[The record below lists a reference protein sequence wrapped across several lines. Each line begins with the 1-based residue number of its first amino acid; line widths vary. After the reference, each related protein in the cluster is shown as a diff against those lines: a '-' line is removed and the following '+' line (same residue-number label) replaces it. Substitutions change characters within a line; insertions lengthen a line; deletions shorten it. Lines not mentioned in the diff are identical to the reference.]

1 VRRAA
6 KLFLGV
12 AVGILA
18 CLSTAHAEPP
28 QQRPFIGYL
37 CGAGG
42 QRGTT
47 VQLTV
52 GGQNLRGAKQ
62 VVVSG
67 TGVRGKV
74 LRHGRTPWLLQNEQ
88 RRLLGQMLR
97 RLAVQKITG
106 KAPRGKLKNVDD
118 QGKPVVL
125 PDHPLLR
132 DLESMTLEE
141 LRRVAYEYLDPAR
154 RSQISAQIVETAL
167 IEVVLDPDAAPGE
180 RELRLVTPLGLTN
193 PVLFQVGLLPES
205 KEQEPNDY
213 RTARQPTTTLP
224 RVLNG
229 QVSFKDIDR
238 FRFRARAGQKL
249 VIEAQARRLV
259 PYLADAVPGW
269 FQATLAI
276 YDDRGQEIRYVDD
289 FRFDPDPV
297 CLFEVPRT
305 GEYVLEI
312 RDAIHRGREDFVYR
326 ITIAERPYVTSLYPL
341 GGKAGAA
348 VTAEVG
354 GWNLPWDHVILDTT
368 PGSRTRAS
376 SWSAGGMLTNPV
388 TYAVDDLPDSLEKEP
403 NDGPR
408 EAQPIDCPRIVNG
421 RIGTVGDVDVFR
433 FEGRA
438 GEKVVAEI
446 RARRVGSPLDS
457 TLQLLDARGEVVA
470 WNDDHAD
477 RSAGLVTHQGDSYL
491 LATLPRDGVY
501 LVRVADAQG
510 QGGPAFAYRL
520 RVGPPQ
526 PDFTVLVTPSS
537 INVPASGMVAV
548 VAHAVRRDGFEGPI
562 TLSFRDPPPGF
573 EMSGARIP
581 AGKDRIRLTVA
592 GPRTRS
598 TRPVPLTVLAHA
610 EIDGRRVTRKAIP
623 AEDMMQ
629 AFGLRH
635 LVASRELL
643 AGVTRSWRRGPP
655 LRVIDRGPIRIP
667 AGGETVVRMAGANVP
682 NLDRVEFQLW
692 DAPKGVSIRGAKVD
706 RGVLF
711 LTVGAT
717 AEAEIGGEDN
727 LVVEV
732 YTHVAVP
739 PRGNRNKG
747 KKAPAEPAP
756 KKTAKGTEEEKKEA
770 PKTRRVYV
778 GVLPAIPIAVVGGS
792 G

>member
-18 CLSTAHAEPP
+18 CLSTARAEPP

-408 EAQPIDCPRIVNG
+408 EGAADRLPPHRERSHRG
-421 RIGTVGDVDVFR
+421 RSATSMSSGSRAAPGRRSSRRSGPAASARRSTPPCSFSTPGARSWPGTTTTRTGAPAWSR
-433 FEGRA
+433 TRETATSSRRSRGTASTWSGSRTP
-438 GEKVVAEI
+438 
-446 RARRVGSPLDS
+446 RARAARRSPTVS
-457 TLQLLDARGEVVA
+457 A
-470 WNDDHAD
+470 W
-477 RSAGLVTHQGDSYL
+477 
-491 LATLPRDGVY
+491 
-501 LVRVADAQG
+501 
-510 QGGPAFAYRL
+510 
-520 RVGPPQ
+520 
-526 PDFTVLVTPSS
+526 
-537 INVPASGMVAV
+537 
-548 VAHAVRRDGFEGPI
+548 VRR
-562 TLSFRDPPPGF
+562 S
-573 EMSGARIP
+573 
-581 AGKDRIRLTVA
+581 
-592 GPRTRS
+592 RT
-598 TRPVPLTVLAHA
+598 
-610 EIDGRRVTRKAIP
+610 
-623 AEDMMQ
+623 
-629 AFGLRH
+629 
-635 LVASRELL
+635 SRC
-643 AGVTRSWRRGPP
+643 S
-655 LRVIDRGPIRIP
+655 
-667 AGGETVVRMAGANVP
+667 
-682 NLDRVEFQLW
+682 
-692 DAPKGVSIRGAKVD
+692 
-706 RGVLF
+706 
-711 LTVGAT
+711 
-717 AEAEIGGEDN
+717 
-727 LVVEV
+727 
-732 YTHVAVP
+732 
-739 PRGNRNKG
+739 
-747 KKAPAEPAP
+747 
-756 KKTAKGTEEEKKEA
+756 
-770 PKTRRVYV
+770 
-778 GVLPAIPIAVVGGS
+778 
-792 G
+792 